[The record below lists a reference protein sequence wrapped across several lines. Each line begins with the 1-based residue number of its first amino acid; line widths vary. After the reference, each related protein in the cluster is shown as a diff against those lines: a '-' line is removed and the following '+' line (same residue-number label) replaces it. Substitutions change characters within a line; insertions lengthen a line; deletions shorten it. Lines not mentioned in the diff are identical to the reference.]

1 MAVIAPVTNC
11 SGLVDLSA
19 IIGCPPMK
27 SPVKHMNRYQ
37 LIMRRAHLVGLD
49 MNSL

>member
-1 MAVIAPVTNC
+1 
-11 SGLVDLSA
+11 
-19 IIGCPPMK
+19 MK